1 MKVVYLNPS
10 GQLGGAEVSLLDI
23 LASMRAAEPD
33 WQLRLIVGEDGPL
46 VHRAIALGVP
56 ATVIPYPPSLAMLGD
71 AGAGG
76 PAGHHLSRPALLR
89 KLLSSGPAVVSYIRR
104 LRHVLREQEPD
115 VIHTNGFKMHLL
127 GAWSRPS
134 SVPVVWHI
142 HDYVSARPVMG
153 RALRRYAS
161 RCAMAITNSRSVAED
176 ISTVCGNRLPVRTI
190 YNGVDLKRFS
200 PTGTVLDLDAL
211 SGLPPATSRTIRIG
225 MLATLARWKGHTT
238 FLKAMSLLPEQ
249 LPVRGYILSGAI
261 YQTAGS
267 QHSIEELRSL
277 AAELGISHRVGFT
290 GFVDHPAAAMRALD
304 IVVHASTQ
312 PEPFGLVIV
321 EGMACGRAV
330 IASHA
335 GGATE
340 LFTAGTDALSHPPGD
355 AAALARCIMQ
365 LVEDADLRSRLG
377 KASRATVEQR
387 FDGVRLATD
396 LIPIYREAVLSA
408 S

>member
-46 VHRAIALGVP
+46 VPRAIALGVP
-56 ATVIPYPPSLAMLGD
+56 TTVVPYPPSIAMLGD

-76 PAGHHLSRPALLR
+76 PAGHHLSRSTLLR

-127 GAWSRPS
+127 GVWSRPRS
-134 SVPVVWHI
+134 APVVWHI
-142 HDYVSARPVMG
+142 HDYVSARPIMA
-153 RALRRYAS
+153 RALRWYAS

-176 ISTVCGNRLPVRTI
+176 IGAVCGNRLPLQTV

-200 PTGTVLDLDAL
+200 PAGPVLDLDAL
-211 SGLPPATSRTIRIG
+211 SGLPPAAPGTIRVG
-225 MLATLARWKGHTT
+225 MLATLARWKGHAT
-238 FLKAMSLLPEQ
+238 FLEAISLIPEN
-249 LPVRGYILSGAI
+249 LLVRAYVVSGAI
-261 YQTAGS
+261 YQTTGS
-267 QHSIEELRSL
+267 QHSIEELQNL
-277 AAELGISHRVGFT
+277 AVRLSISHRVGFT
-290 GFVDHPAAAMRALD
+290 GFVDRPAAAMRALD

-330 IASHA
+330 IASKA
-335 GGATE
+335 GGAAE
-340 LFTAGTDALSHPPGD
+340 LITVGTDALGHLPND
-355 AAALARCIMQ
+355 ATGLASCITQ
-365 LVEDADLRSRLG
+365 LTTDASLRIKLG
-377 KASRATVEQR
+377 IAGRKTAERH
-387 FDGVRLATD
+387 FDHARLATN
-396 LIPIYREAVLSA
+396 LIPIYHKVTSSA
-408 S
+408 N